1 MHRTE
6 TPTETVAPSLERHRT
21 ASRLHRRNY
30 RDRDADEKGPIIMSH
45 GGRLAAK
52 ALKAAGVECVFTL
65 SGGHVMGIYD
75 GCIDEGIRVV
85 DVRHEQAATHAADA
99 WARLN
104 PGRVGVAILT
114 AGPGVTDGVTGV
126 ANAWRANSPI
136 LVFGGQGPFNNLRR
150 GSLQEMDHVS
160 LMRPITKWA
169 DACYETSRIG
179 EYIEAGIRTAM
190 SGVPGP
196 AFLEIPMDVLH
207 SPIDLDQIT
216 LPAFRDYRVASTAPA
231 ASICAAADL
240 LRSARA
246 PMVMAGTAL
255 KWSEGGPALR
265 RFAEATHVP
274 VFTNGMGRGQL
285 PMNHPQF
292 FNRSRKQALAGADVV
307 VLAGTP
313 LDFRMQYGAS
323 IPADA
328 KIVQLD
334 LDETLIGQ
342 NRSATVGLV
351 GNLGANLDALLA
363 ELDGAVDAS
372 DHSTSLRAIEDAAD
386 AALAEQLDSDEVPID
401 PMRLCREI
409 ADFIATDD
417 DMIVIGDGGDIVAQ
431 ASKVLKVPPN
441 GTWMDPGPLGT
452 LGVGMPFALAAQIA
466 NPDRRVMIIYGDGS
480 FGLNGFE
487 YDTAVRFGLPIV
499 GVVGNDAAWGQM
511 MRPQAMIYGQDRLVA
526 TELSPTRY
534 DKVVEALGGH
544 GEHVTEPGEIAD
556 ALERAFAS
564 GRPALVNVEMRK
576 DVGAMKGS
584 TYV

>member
-1 MHRTE
+1 MRRSWLLCA
-6 TPTETVAPSLERHRT
+6 VVV
-21 ASRLHRRNY
+21 ASRGAEHR
-30 RDRDADEKGPIIMSH
+30 DDEGVQTMGH
-45 GGRLAAK
+45 GGHLVAR

-85 DVRHEQAATHAADA
+85 DVRHEQAAVHAADA

-104 PGRVGVAILT
+104 PGCVGVAILT

-136 LVFGGQGPFNNLRR
+136 VVIGGQGPFDNLRR

-160 LMRPITKWA
+160 LMKPITKWA
-169 DACYETSRIG
+169 DACYQTNRIG
-179 EYIEAGIRTAM
+179 EYTEVAIRHAL

-207 SPIDLDQIT
+207 APVDLDSV
-216 LPAFRDYRVASTAPA
+216 PVPRFRDYRVASTAPTELIQQASKLVAGA
-231 ASICAAADL
+231 A
-240 LRSARA
+240 R

-255 KWSEGGPALR
+255 KWSSGGPALR
-265 RFAEATHVP
+265 RFAEETHIP
-274 VFTNGMGRGQL
+274 VFTNGMGRGQI

-292 FNRSRKQALAGADVV
+292 FNRTRKDAFAAADVV

-313 LDFRMQYGAS
+313 LDFRMKYGAS
-323 IPADA
+323 IPAEA
-328 KIVQLD
+328 AIVQLD

-342 NRSATVGLV
+342 NRAADVGLV
-351 GNLGANLDALLA
+351 GNLGSNLDALLDALGGTVDAWAWSA
-363 ELDGAVDAS
+363 ELRTKEDEAS
-372 DHSTSLRAIEDAAD
+372 
-386 AALAEQLDSDEVPID
+386 AALASQLNSDEVPID

-409 ADFIATDD
+409 ADFVDTSD

-431 ASKVLKVPPN
+431 ASKVLRVPEH

-452 LGVGMPFALAAQIA
+452 LGVGMPFGLAAQLSH
-466 NPDRRVMIIYGDGS
+466 PDRRVLIVYGDGS

-487 YDTAVRFGLPIV
+487 FDTAVRFGLPIV
-499 GVVGNDAAWGQM
+499 GIVGNDAAWGQM
-511 MRPQAMIYGQDRLVA
+511 MRPQAMIFGEDRLVA
-526 TELSPTRY
+526 TELNYTRY

-544 GEHVTEPGEIAD
+544 GEHVTKPNDIAG

-564 GRPALVNVEMRK
+564 GKPALVNVEMRK
-576 DVGAMKGS
+576 DVGAPKGS

>member
-1 MHRTE
+1 
-6 TPTETVAPSLERHRT
+6 
-21 ASRLHRRNY
+21 
-30 RDRDADEKGPIIMSH
+30 MSH
-45 GGRLAAK
+45 GGKLAAK

-75 GCIDEGIRVV
+75 GCLDEGIKVV

-160 LMRPITKWA
+160 VMKPITKWA
-169 DACYETSRIG
+169 DACYETARIG
-179 EYIEAGIRTAM
+179 EYVETAIRNAL

-207 SPIDLDQIT
+207 GPVDLDAVT
-216 LPAFRDYRVASTAPA
+216 VPTFRDYRVSAPA
-231 ASICAAADL
+231 EKDRIEAAAKL
-240 LRSARA
+240 IRA
-246 PMVMAGTAL
+246 AKRPMVMAGTAL

-265 RFAEATHVP
+265 RFAEATSIP

-285 PMNHPQF
+285 PMNHEQF
-292 FNRSRKQALAGADVV
+292 FNRSRKNALADADLV

-313 LDFRMQYGAS
+313 LDFRMKYGAS

-328 KIVQLD
+328 VVVQLD

-342 NRSATVGLV
+342 NRSADIGLV
-351 GNLGANLDALLA
+351 GNLGANLDALTDTLEA
-363 ELDGAVDAS
+363 GGGVDFS
-372 DHSTSLRAIEDAAD
+372 DYSATLRAIEEEAET
-386 AALAEQLDSDEVPID
+386 ALAAQLTSGEVPID

-409 ADFIATDD
+409 ADYIATDD
-417 DMIVIGDGGDIVAQ
+417 HMIVIGDGGDIVAQ
-431 ASKVLKVPPN
+431 SSKVLKVPEH

-452 LGVGMPFALAAQIA
+452 LGVGMPFALAAQLS
-466 NPDRRVMIIYGDGS
+466 NPDKRVMIIYGDGS

-487 YDTAVRFGLPIV
+487 FDTAVRFGLPIV

-511 MRPQAMIYGQDRLVA
+511 MRPQAMLYGSDRLVA
-526 TELSPTRY
+526 TELNYTRY

-544 GEHVTEPGEIAD
+544 GEHVVKPDDIAP

-564 GRPALVNVEMRK
+564 GLPALVNVEMRQ
-576 DVGAMKGS
+576 DVDGMKGS

>member
-1 MHRTE
+1 MT
-6 TPTETVAPSLERHRT
+6 
-21 ASRLHRRNY
+21 
-30 RDRDADEKGPIIMSH
+30 H

-75 GCIDEGIRVV
+75 GCLDEGIRVV

-104 PGRVGVAILT
+104 PGRVGVAVLT

-136 LVFGGQGPFNNLRR
+136 LVIGGQGPFNNLRR

-160 LMRPITKWA
+160 VMKPITKWA
-169 DACYETSRIG
+169 DACYETARIG
-179 EYIEAGIRTAM
+179 EYIEVAVRNAM

-207 SPIDLDQIT
+207 AQVDVDAIK
-216 LPAFRDYRVASTAPA
+216 LPRFRDYRVRSTADHR
-231 ASICAAADL
+231 SIAAAAEL
-240 LRSARA
+240 VAGSKR

-265 RFAEATHVP
+265 RFAEATRIP

-292 FNRSRKQALAGADVV
+292 FNRSRREALATADLVI
-307 VLAGTP
+307 LAGTP
-313 LDFRMQYGAS
+313 LDFRMKYGAS
-323 IPADA
+323 IPRGAA
-328 KIVQLD
+328 IVQLD

-342 NRSATVGLV
+342 NRSADVGLV
-351 GNLGANLDALLA
+351 GNLGANLDVLLEA
-363 ELDGAVDAS
+363 IGDSVDFHDRSVELR
-372 DHSTSLRAIEDAAD
+372 TIEDAAE
-386 AALAEQLDSDEVPID
+386 AALAEQLNSDEVPID
-401 PMRLCREI
+401 PQRLCREI
-409 ADFIATDD
+409 ADFVATDD
-417 DMIVIGDGGDIVAQ
+417 RMIVIGDGGDIVAQ
-431 ASKVLKVPPN
+431 ASKVLQVPEH

-452 LGVGMPFALAAQIA
+452 LGVGMPFAIAAQLSK
-466 NPDRRVMIIYGDGS
+466 PDQRVMIIYGDGS

-487 YDTAVRFGLPIV
+487 FDTAVRFGLPIV
-499 GVVGNDAAWGQM
+499 GIVGNDAAWGQM
-511 MRPQAMIYGQDRLVA
+511 MRPQAMIYGADRLVA
-526 TELSPTRY
+526 TELTYTRY
-534 DKVVEALGGH
+534 DLVVEALGGH
-544 GEHVTEPGEIAD
+544 GEHVTEPGEIRGAI
-556 ALERAFAS
+556 ERAFAS
-564 GRPALVNVEMRK
+564 GKAALVNVEMRK
-576 DVGAMKGS
+576 DVDGMKGS

>member
-1 MHRTE
+1 M
-6 TPTETVAPSLERHRT
+6 SGGQ
-21 ASRLHRRNY
+21 
-30 RDRDADEKGPIIMSH
+30 ADGTGRPGNPSH

-75 GCIDEGIRVV
+75 GCLDEGIRVI

-104 PGRVGVAILT
+104 PGKVGVAILT

-150 GSLQEMDHVS
+150 GSLQEMDHVAV
-160 LMRPITKWA
+160 MKPITKWA
-169 DACYETSRIG
+169 DACYETTRIG
-179 EYIEAGIRTAM
+179 EYIELAVRTAL

-207 SPIDLDQIT
+207 GPVDLDT
-216 LPAFRDYRVASTAPA
+216 VHVPRFRDYRVAN
-231 ASICAAADL
+231 AAAPGEIGEAL
-240 LRSARA
+240 AVLAGAER

-255 KWSEGGPALR
+255 KWSEGADALR
-265 RFAEATHVP
+265 RFVEALQIP
-274 VFTNGMGRGQL
+274 CFTNGMGRGQL
-285 PMNHPQF
+285 PMDHPQF
-292 FNRSRKQALAGADVV
+292 FNRSRKHALSRADVV

-313 LDFRMQYGAS
+313 LDFRMKFGGS

-342 NRSATVGLV
+342 NRPSDVGLV
-351 GNLGANLDALLA
+351 GNLGANLDAVLAALEAAGKALDFSAWSA
-363 ELDGAVDAS
+363 ELRTLETEA
-372 DHSTSLRAIEDAAD
+372 E
-386 AALAEQLDSDEVPID
+386 EQLAGQLTSTEVPID
-401 PMRLCREI
+401 PLRLCAEI
-409 ADFIATDD
+409 ADFVATDD
-417 DMIVIGDGGDIVAQ
+417 SMIVIGDGGDIVAQ
-431 ASKVLKVPPN
+431 ASKVLRVPPR
-441 GTWMDPGPLGT
+441 GAWMDPGPLGT
-452 LGVGMPFALAAQIA
+452 LGVGMPFALAAQLA
-466 NPDRRVMIIYGDGS
+466 HPDQRVLIVYGDGS

-487 YDTAVRFGLPIV
+487 FDTAVRFGLPIV

-511 MRPQAMIYGQDRLVA
+511 MRPQAMLYGADRLVA
-526 TELSPTRY
+526 TELAYTRY
-534 DKVVEALGGH
+534 DQVVEALGGH
-544 GEHVTEPGEIAD
+544 GEHVTEPDEIRS

-564 GRPALVNVEMRK
+564 GLPALVNVEMRQ
-576 DVGAMKGS
+576 DADGVKGS